1 MSGGRGKPSIL
12 ADTLEALLGAVY
24 QDGGFESAKEIV
36 GRLLLRSIEQLGEVG
51 QVEDFKSLLQELT
64 QGIYGTRPE
73 YILLR
78 ESGPAHDKT
87 FEVIL
92 LIQGRNVAE
101 GEGKSKKEAEQKA
114 AREAFFCLTKNGK
127 GF

>member
-1 MSGGRGKPSIL
+1 
-12 ADTLEALLGAVY
+12 
-24 QDGGFESAKEIV
+24 
-36 GRLLLRSIEQLGEVG
+36 LGEIG
-51 QVEDFKSLLQELT
+51 PVEDFKSLLQEFT

-73 YILLR
+73 YALVS

-87 FEVIL
+87 FKVAL

-114 AREAFFCLTKNGK
+114 AREAFGCLTRDRKS
-127 GF
+127 F